1 MNKRERVMAIL
12 NHKPA
17 DKIPVDC
24 GAMHSSGISA
34 ITYNALKK
42 ELQIQGGETKVY
54 DIPQQLAIPED
65 WYLER
70 FQVDVIDLARAYAND
85 PKDWKDWELPDGS
98 SAKLPAWLKIEQ
110 QGKDWVCRDQEGEII
125 AIMPEGSLYFDQI
138 FWPFLD
144 KHPEDFQD
152 LQSHL
157 DKIMWLHCT
166 DPLWK
171 NAKDPDFFNTMRQ
184 TAQNLYEQTD
194 YAITANYGSLFFELS
209 QWIFRNDEFFI
220 RLITEKEM
228 MEKMLDK
235 LTEIHLERLEPFIEA
250 VDPYAQVIIFGDDL
264 GTQNNSM
271 ISPDMY
277 REIFFPRH
285 KEIFEFVKKNSNM
298 RTFLHCCGA
307 IYDLIPDLIEAGL
320 DIINPVQINAA
331 GMEPEKLKREFGKDL
346 VFWGGGVDTQ
356 HTIFNATEEELRKEV
371 KRNSEIFMQ
380 DGGFVF
386 SQVHNILAGVPT
398 GNILAMYDEV
408 NRIRY

>member
-12 NHKPA
+12 DHQPA

-34 ITYNALKK
+34 ISYNALKK

-85 PKDWKDWELPDGS
+85 PKDWKDWGLPDGS

-110 QGKDWVCRDQEGEII
+110 QGKDWVCRDQDDEII

-157 DKIMWLHCT
+157 DKIMWLHCS

-171 NAKDPDFFNTMRQ
+171 NAKDPDFFSTLRQ
-184 TAQNLYEQTD
+184 TAKKLYEETD
-194 YAITANYGSLFFELS
+194 FAITANYGSLFFELS

-235 LTEIHLERLEPFIEA
+235 LTEIHLEKLEPFIEA

-277 REIFFPRH
+277 REMFFPRH
-285 KEIFEFVKKNSNM
+285 KEIFGFVKKKSSM

-307 IYDLIPDLIEAGL
+307 IYALMPDLIEAGL

-331 GMEPEKLKREFGKDL
+331 GMEPDKLKREFGKDL

-356 HTIFNATEEELRKEV
+356 RTIFNATEEELRKEV

-398 GNILAMYDEV
+398 GNIIAMYDEV